1 MGRSE
6 DRISCLPD
14 SVLQSILAM
23 MPLKSAIRTDVLSQ
37 KWRNLWKYSLS
48 TATNL
53 DFDGDFAHNL
63 SAKEFVETVNRYL
76 LMNESK
82 KLETFHL
89 VFCPFDLF
97 ASDIERWIRFA
108 TGKGVR
114 YLDIDLSQGFRNPV
128 DGEFTDGRVP
138 FELPSSLFD
147 CDSLI
152 ELSLSRCMLIS
163 PLNLRNFGGLQSLSI
178 SHSNINEEMLQS
190 ILTECSLLEIL
201 SLRSCQ
207 QLGAINITV
216 PDLKLKRLTIGD
228 CFISD
233 LLEIDAPKLQSL
245 HYFGR
250 LCSETNFTNILSL
263 EDASIYS
270 IGRNSELDYTNLLTG
285 LSHIQILTLCTA
297 TLVHLHQNEES
308 FDDDLIEL
316 QNLQELQFLMTSM
329 SDGYLTC
336 FYTFFSICSSP
347 FLEKLFIR
355 LPIHVE
361 DRNEEKYGV
370 SVRLNPIGLDNFTFD
385 HLKVIKVT
393 NFKGSTNEMRMVS
406 FLLQKAA
413 ALETLVLV
421 LPFVKVGN
429 GKERLVLRILRGQV
443 LLLRKAA
450 PSAQIIL
457 HEFGEDDGF
466 NPTHVEIYNDYS
478 CLPSIPSM
486 VAG

>member
-53 DFDGDFAHNL
+53 DF
-63 SAKEFVETVNRYL
+63 E
-76 LMNESK
+76 
-82 KLETFHL
+82 
-89 VFCPFDLF
+89 
-97 ASDIERWIRFA
+97 
-108 TGKGVR
+108 
-114 YLDIDLSQGFRNPV
+114 
-128 DGEFTDGRVP
+128 
-138 FELPSSLFD
+138 
-147 CDSLI
+147 
-152 ELSLSRCMLIS
+152 
-163 PLNLRNFGGLQSLSI
+163 SLSI
-178 SHSNINEEMLQS
+178 SHSNIDTEMLQS

-207 QLGAINITV
+207 HLAVINITV

-233 LLEIDAPKLQSL
+233 LLEIDAPKLQSF

-250 LCSETNFTNILSL
+250 LCSETNFTNISSL

-270 IGRNSELDYTNLLTG
+270 IGRNSELDYTYLLTD

-297 TLVHLHQNEES
+297 TLHLHQNEES

-413 ALETLVLV
+413 VLETLVLV
-421 LPFVKVGN
+421 LPFVKVEN

-443 LLLRKAA
+443 LLLQKAA

-486 VAG
+486 VAGEKISQNCNF